1 MKNYHLPWLLCLTW
15 ICLLPVESQ
24 GQNWHQFRGPGSR
37 GVSANDALPLKWDYG
52 KRTNIEWEVET
63 QGRGWSSPIVTNGK
77 IYYSTVVNEGATE
90 AAKKGL
96 YFGGNRAAPPKGVHH
111 WLIICRDLT
120 TGKLEWKKE
129 VHHGIPSGSIH
140 VKNSFASETAVTD
153 GENLYVSFGH
163 LGIFCVDLKG
173 ELIWQRR
180 GKASKTRYD
189 WGTAA
194 SPVLYKDK
202 LFIVDDNE
210 EQSTLL
216 ALDKATGKELWRAKR
231 PEGSNWATPFV
242 WENSQRTELV
252 TPGTGMNRVYSL
264 EGELLYEFGGNS
276 SITIATPYAK
286 DDLLYVSSGYV
297 LDPKKPLFAIKPG
310 ASGDIT
316 LGDQETSN
324 DFIQWCQKEAAPY
337 NPSTLLYEGRIY
349 VLYDRGFFA
358 CFDAKTGREI
368 YGKQRLN
375 GGRAFTSS
383 PWAYRGHIFCI
394 NEYGETFVIK
404 AGDTFEM
411 TGKYA
416 LHVEDM
422 AMATPSMVGDRLII
436 RTAERLYSIREK

>member
-1 MKNYHLPWLLCLTW
+1 MSPRPFRNLLCGSQETHLAATW
-15 ICLLPVESQ
+15 
-24 GQNWHQFRGPGSR
+24 
-37 GVSANDALPLKWDYG
+37 
-52 KRTNIEWEVET
+52 
-63 QGRGWSSPIVTNGK
+63 
-77 IYYSTVVNEGATE
+77 
-90 AAKKGL
+90 
-96 YFGGNRAAPPKGVHH
+96 
-111 WLIICRDLT
+111 
-120 TGKLEWKKE
+120 
-129 VHHGIPSGSIH
+129 
-140 VKNSFASETAVTD
+140 
-153 GENLYVSFGH
+153 
-163 LGIFCVDLKG
+163 
-173 ELIWQRR
+173 
-180 GKASKTRYD
+180 KASKTRYD
-189 WGTAA
+189 GPAA

-358 CFDAKTGREI
+358 CFDAR
-368 YGKQRLN
+368 
-375 GGRAFTSS
+375 
-383 PWAYRGHIFCI
+383 P
-394 NEYGETFVIK
+394 V
-404 AGDTFEM
+404 
-411 TGKYA
+411 GKYTA
-416 LHVEDM
+416 NSV
-422 AMATPSMVGDRLII
+422 SMVAEPSPVRLGPIAGI
-436 RTAERLYSIREK
+436 FFA